1 MKTKTLLTITFSILI
16 LFSLVS
22 CTATQK
28 TGCYVTR
35 HMSGY

>member
-1 MKTKTLLTITFSILI
+1 MKTKTLLIITLSILI
-16 LFSLVS
+16 LFALVS
-22 CTATQK
+22 CTATKK